1 MSVFNNNNNK
11 QEKKTDTSNLLQ
23 LLQGESHPDF
33 AIEDHTIK
41 NKNNTVHVIQHT
53 TAYIYIH
60 SSI

>member
-33 AIEDHTIK
+33 AIEDDLIQSKTKTI
-41 NKNNTVHVIQHT
+41 HVIQHT
-53 TAYIYIH
+53 TAYIYTQ
-60 SSI
+60 